1 VVRRRALS
9 KRQSAGRSAG
19 ALTVGIRSGF
29 MNDQPT
35 HETSNLSVP
44 AWMDPACFSAAPT
57 EPAYGY
63 WVGGRPQSCQSHD
76 ELAERIRIDASKKVY
91 LVWTAEVKY
100 LVPPEEIPAL
110 FEAVFER
117 AQVHVKKRR
126 DSALH
131 TSILLSGLL
140 LFIWFTL
147 HGVALILLLA
157 LVALGVIPLAE
168 SMAEQHRVHT
178 YSAQQ
183 MACEVPEARFR
194 AWLSTF
200 LSHHCSP

>member
-91 LVWTAEVKY
+91 LVWTPEVKY

-157 LVALGVIPLAE
+157 LVFSPQHPACSCMSFTDQPLFA
-168 SMAEQHRVHT
+168 
-178 YSAQQ
+178 YS
-183 MACEVPEARFR
+183 VRGSVR
-194 AWLSTF
+194 YRGS
-200 LSHHCSP
+200 